1 MVNGQL
7 SMVNGQWSVVSSR
20 PSAVKFPYLHPMDWH
35 SSVLGFKHYLV
46 LEKSLSPN
54 SVQAYLRDVDKLQ
67 VYAEEQKVKLSP
79 EEIKLHDLEDFIGWL
94 QQFHLEDRSQA
105 RIISGIK
112 TFYKYLLLEDLIK
125 DNPTEL
131 VEAPKIKRK
140 IPDVLSVEEIDIII
154 NAVDLSLPHGHRNKA
169 ILETLYSCGLRV
181 TELCE
186 LLMSNINEESGS
198 IKVIGKGNKERIVPI
213 GEQAIHEINLYK
225 DNFRKQLPSVKGH
238 EDYLFLNRF
247 GKKISR
253 ISVFEMV
260 KENVIRAG
268 IHKVI
273 SPHTFRH
280 SFATHLVE
288 GGANLRAVQE
298 MLGHE
303 SITTTEIYTHLDLN
317 YLRETIMR
325 YHPMNQKKGC

>member
-1 MVNGQL
+1 
-7 SMVNGQWSVVSSR
+7 
-20 PSAVKFPYLHPMDWH
+20 MDWH

-46 LEKSLSPN
+46 LEKSLSAN
-54 SVQAYLRDVDKLQ
+54 SVEAYLRDVDKLQ
-67 VYAEEQKVKLSP
+67 VYAESQKTKLTP
-79 EEIKLHDLEDFIGWL
+79 EKIKLHDIEDFIGWL
-94 QQFHLEDRSQA
+94 QQFGLEDRSQA

-112 TFYKYLLLEDLIK
+112 TFYKFLMIEDLIT

-131 VEAPKIKRK
+131 IEAPKLKRK
-140 IPDVLSVEEIDIII
+140 IPDVLSIEEIDLII
-154 NAVDLSLPHGHRNKA
+154 NAVDLSVPHGHRNKA

-181 TELCE
+181 TELCD
-186 LLMSNINEESGS
+186 LLMSNIHEDTGF
-198 IKVIGKGNKERIVPI
+198 IKVIGKGNKERLVPI

-225 DNFRKQLPSVKGH
+225 NNFRKQLPQVKGQ
-238 EDYLFLNRF
+238 EDFLFLNRF

-260 KENVIRAG
+260 KENVLRAD
-268 IHKVI
+268 IHKDV

-317 YLRETIMR
+317 YLRETVMR
-325 YHPMNQKKGC
+325 FHPMNQRKEG